1 MEIGLSLVRVR
12 GWVQRFITNSRKPE
26 NQRERGELTPTE
38 LRNAEEEIIK
48 ETQRMA
54 YVEEISVLK
63 ANKPLLRRISL
74 LPFTPILI
82 DGVLRSNT
90 RLRHSEE
97 LPAGVKFPIILP
109 NKNHVT
115 RLIVK
120 FHHER
125 EDHQMGVNYTIN
137 HLREKYHCH
146 SRPSRG

>member
-1 MEIGLSLVRVR
+1 
-12 GWVQRFITNSRKPE
+12 
-26 NQRERGELTPTE
+26 
-38 LRNAEEEIIK
+38 
-48 ETQRMA
+48 MA

-63 ANKPLLRRISL
+63 ANKSLLRRISL

-97 LPAGVKFPIILP
+97 FPAGVKFPIILP
-109 NKNHVT
+109 NKNHVP